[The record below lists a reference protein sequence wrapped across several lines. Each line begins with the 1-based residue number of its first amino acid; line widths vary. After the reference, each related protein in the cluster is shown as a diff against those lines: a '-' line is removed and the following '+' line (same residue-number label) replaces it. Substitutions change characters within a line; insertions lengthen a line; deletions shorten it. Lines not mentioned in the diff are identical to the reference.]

1 MTRAAHSVFSPLNAL
16 ESAIIDVIRVKVVN
30 TRERTMASATNPEN
44 SRNTKDTQNVETEAA
59 APEFIYI
66 NEDSCSDNNDDE
78 NSVLLVCITA
88 ILNDISINI
97 LVVLSCSTVG

>member
-1 MTRAAHSVFSPLNAL
+1 MTRTAHSFFSPLNAL
-16 ESAIIDVIRVKVVN
+16 ESVIIDSIRVKVVN
-30 TRERTMASATNPEN
+30 TRERTMASAINHE
-44 SRNTKDTQNVETEAA
+44 SSKNTKDTQNVETEAA
-59 APEFIYI
+59 EPDFIYI